1 MNLAVIGTSKIAQK
15 LTSTFL
21 TFPDMQVNAVYSR
34 TKEKG
39 KEFASVFS
47 CTKVYTDLED
57 MVNDKE
63 IDLVY
68 IASPNALHVAQS
80 KICLQHGKHVF
91 CEKPIAFSRDELDSL
106 IALAKQNH
114 CFFQEAMTV
123 TYMPNISILKQA
135 IQDKHPH
142 LLTCDLSQ
150 YSIQYDA
157 LKQGEISNVFAKQ
170 MKGGAL
176 YDLGVYCLHFVYGIL
191 GYPKAMTK
199 YDVRYTNGID
209 TSGVIVM
216 QYEQCNAIISYGK
229 DSKGSAHTRIQ
240 CEEGYYDMEGACS
253 RLRTIVFHDEQ
264 GTHALGTETKENH
277 HWYEVDAFLKMIQK
291 NNHAFQQQQWEQ
303 SLAVC
308 QLLEELQE
316 KGDKTV

>member
-1 MNLAVIGTSKIAQK
+1 M
-15 LTSTFL
+15 
-21 TFPDMQVNAVYSR
+21 
-34 TKEKG
+34 
-39 KEFASVFS
+39 
-47 CTKVYTDLED
+47 
-57 MVNDKE
+57 
-63 IDLVY
+63 
-68 IASPNALHVAQS
+68 
-80 KICLQHGKHVF
+80 F

-123 TYMPNISILKQA
+123 TYMPNFSILKQA

-229 DSKGSAHTRIQ
+229 DSKEVPILESNVKKGIMIWKELAADY
-240 CEEGYYDMEGACS
+240 E
-253 RLRTIVFHDEQ
+253 RLFFMMNKARMRLV
-264 GTHALGTETKENH
+264 
-277 HWYEVDAFLKMIQK
+277 QK
-291 NNHAFQQQQWEQ
+291 QR
-303 SLAVC
+303 
-308 QLLEELQE
+308 
-316 KGDKTV
+316 KIITGMK

>member
-1 MNLAVIGTSKIAQK
+1 M
-15 LTSTFL
+15 
-21 TFPDMQVNAVYSR
+21 
-34 TKEKG
+34 
-39 KEFASVFS
+39 
-47 CTKVYTDLED
+47 
-57 MVNDKE
+57 
-63 IDLVY
+63 
-68 IASPNALHVAQS
+68 
-80 KICLQHGKHVF
+80 
-91 CEKPIAFSRDELDSL
+91 
-106 IALAKQNH
+106 
-114 CFFQEAMTV
+114 
-123 TYMPNISILKQA
+123 
-135 IQDKHPH
+135 
-142 LLTCDLSQ
+142 
-150 YSIQYDA
+150 
-157 LKQGEISNVFAKQ
+157 FAKQ